1 MIWCWCI
8 RFWMIGL
15 PVWCCMIA
23 ITFSLFGFIYRADLG
38 RRLREAADR
47 ADADDRDAADLP
59 RRQLLFDHMLPR
71 PGRTITL
78 FNPVVYLI
86 IRDDC
91 RRVPLE
97 LLRHPCEHRTGGAGL
112 GCLAVAWWAAEADPR
127 LLARVEGA
135 LLVAPP
141 DVDRPGAH
149 PAVASFRPAPRRPLP
164 FRSILVASR
173 DDPYASFES
182 LAALAKDWGSRLVD
196 VGRCGHIN
204 TDSDLALWPEGEAL
218 LDELIGDRRS
228 SD

>member
-1 MIWCWCI
+1 LPIVAPILTIMANMAASPMVQTHIPVATGKVGTPICLI
-8 RFWMIGL
+8 VPGL
-15 PVWCCMIA
+15 DNSGPDHWQ
-23 ITFSLFGFIYRADLG
+23 SLW
-38 RRLREAADR
+38 E
-47 ADADDRDAADLP
+47 
-59 RRQLLFDHMLPR
+59 
-71 PGRTITL
+71 
-78 FNPVVYLI
+78 I

-91 RRVPLE
+91 RRVDLGCWSRPERGVWIDRLDRDIHASTARVV
-97 LLRHPCEHRTGGAGL
+97 LVAHSL